1 MFKDYIVLYMD
12 SKYELED
19 CDRNAFE
26 FIINYK
32 DKNDFD
38 EKIKEIFNSNKL
50 SWNKNKEGYKNIFSV
65 RQISLTNVAEY

>member
-38 EKIKEIFNSNKL
+38 EKIKEIFNSN
-50 SWNKNKEGYKNIFSV
+50 
-65 RQISLTNVAEY
+65 